1 MPLSAPIRISL
12 AKLSFREMRQED
24 RRIRMRYRFAIG
36 VMLLAQLVA
45 GVAHADF
52 KLAFVDIQRALN
64 ECRNGKAAKA
74 QFRGRVERLEEQLQG
89 EQGQVQSLKDELE
102 KKGPLMQPDQRQ
114 NLEDDYSRKLRQ
126 FQDDYKNSRD
136 ELQQRDNEMTGEIVR
151 DIAAV
156 VRQIGIKNGYTMVLE
171 KGSLL
176 WATANIDITDQVIR
190 AYDAMNVKAG
200 SLGAQA
206 DASAPPGGSFGSA
219 AGRSQQSQPP
229 PPDSMPLSG
238 PSGGDD
244 EGGRSTISK

>member
-1 MPLSAPIRISL
+1 
-12 AKLSFREMRQED
+12 
-24 RRIRMRYRFAIG
+24 MRYRFAIG
-36 VMLLAQLVA
+36 VMLLAQLLRESLTLTL
-45 GVAHADF
+45 

-74 QFRGRVERLEEQLQG
+74 QFRGRVERFEGQLQG

-114 NLEDDYSRKLRQ
+114 NLEDDYSRKLRH

-151 DIAAV
+151 DIATV

-176 WATANIDITDQVIR
+176 WATANIDITD
-190 AYDAMNVKAG
+190 
-200 SLGAQA
+200 
-206 DASAPPGGSFGSA
+206 
-219 AGRSQQSQPP
+219 RS
-229 PPDSMPLSG
+229 DSRL
-238 PSGGDD
+238 
-244 EGGRSTISK
+244 